1 MTDRVE
7 LLCTIDCTLEGC
19 IPVGRLK
26 NHYTAAGK
34 KMKELDYTI
43 RMVPSGRSVDFEVVV
58 NGTPLGRQNLNVRF
72 LTGSAGLVSATD
84 GYDVQQDRGWGGEDV
99 DMIL

>member
-1 MTDRVE
+1 
-7 LLCTIDCTLEGC
+7 
-19 IPVGRLK
+19 
-26 NHYTAAGK
+26 
-34 KMKELDYTI
+34 MKELVYTI

-72 LTGSAGLVSATD
+72 LTGSAGLVDAAHR
-84 GYDVQQDRGWGGEDV
+84 YDVQQDQEWDGEGV